1 MATIPLSNI
10 DREAVAAAIE
20 ADAGKEIPGLLDSLA
35 QAQASMRAIRE
46 SAAGAA
52 EQRTVVS
59 SVQIQHLYRMYHEVL
74 AFEVG
79 TLGLPA
85 TETRHL
91 IGRLGE
97 FFCAIEVGGTL
108 ARNPNE
114 PGFDVLGPTGRRISV
129 KSTAQRDGFV
139 SISKSTA
146 GKADDLMVLQY
157 QGGNLHKLFHGPMA
171 FAVEGLREWKGA
183 YELDLSVARKRA
195 IAFSTQEQVTA
206 MTTPTPR
213 QEFEEALLPFCTQ
226 YCLEP
231 VWYSDELLC
240 LEPVQA
246 SRFPK
251 LCVNF
256 DAGYWAVYTQRD
268 NFIRERAREN
278 VVGQLVIYKVEW
290 LGQYAQQV
298 NGSLAALS
306 PIS

>member
-1 MATIPLSNI
+1 MGTIPLSSI

-35 QAQASMRAIRE
+35 QAQESMRAIRE
-46 SAAGAA
+46 SATGAA

-59 SVQIQHLYRMYHEVL
+59 TVQIQHLYRMYHEVL

-129 KSTAQRDGFV
+129 KTTAQRTGFV
-139 SISKSTA
+139 SISQSTA

-157 QGGNLHKLFHGPMA
+157 QGGTLQKLFHGPMA
-171 FAVEGLREWKGA
+171 FAVDGLRVWKGA
-183 YELDLSVARKRA
+183 YELDLSAARKRA
-195 IAFSTQEQVTA
+195 IAFSTLEHEHT
-206 MTTPTPR
+206 MTTLTPR
-213 QEFEEALLPFCTQ
+213 QEFEEALRPFSTQ
-226 YCLEP
+226 YRLVP
-231 VWYSDELLC
+231 LWHSDELLC
-240 LEPVQA
+240 LEPDEA
-246 SRFPK
+246 SPFPK
-251 LCVNF
+251 LCVIF
-256 DAGYWAVYTQRD
+256 EPGYWPEYMQRD
-268 NFIRERAREN
+268 VFIREQARAN
-278 VVGQLVIYKVEW
+278 VVGQLAIYREEW
-290 LGQYAQQV
+290 SAQAAQQV
-298 NGSLAALS
+298 AATRTALAPLN
-306 PIS
+306 